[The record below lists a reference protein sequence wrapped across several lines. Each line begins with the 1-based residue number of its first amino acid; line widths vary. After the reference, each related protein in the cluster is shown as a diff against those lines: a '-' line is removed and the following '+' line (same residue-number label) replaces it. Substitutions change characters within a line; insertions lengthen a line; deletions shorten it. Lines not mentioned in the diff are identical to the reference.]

1 MAGWP
6 RIAER
11 AAGNP
16 FFAEEIVRELAERG
30 VLRGQRGGYLSTA
43 DVAEVSVPATLQA
56 TIAARIDRLPPE
68 AKRTLSAAAVIG
80 SRFNPDLMTQLGVEP
95 VVADLAAAQ
104 FIDQVRFT
112 RQPEYVFHHP
122 LIRAVAYESQL
133 KSDRVELHRRVAA
146 AIEAGDPAS
155 VDENA
160 ALIAEH
166 LEAAGDL
173 PAAFGWH
180 MRAGAWSTNRDIA
193 AAVASWRRARQVADE
208 LPADDPDRLSMRIS
222 SRALLCGTAFRVGG
236 GGTETGFDEL
246 RDLCVEAG
254 DLRSL
259 AIGMVGQVTAKCLDA
274 DRREA
279 SRLADEL
286 VRLLESIGDPT
297 MTAAL
302 SLGAMAAKHE
312 IGEMAEVLRLAQAV
326 IDVADGDA
334 RKGDLFIGSPLSF
347 ALAMRGVARLCLGI
361 VGWKDDLNDAIAVGR
376 AFDPLTR
383 QSVTFYNYMLTVPY
397 GALLPDETALRDT
410 AEILE
415 IAEQS
420 GDDWA
425 LVGARA
431 ARGVALVHRG
441 GPDREVGFELLG
453 KIRERGVS
461 GRFALLALPFVDIQ
475 IAQEKARLGDI
486 DGAIELAQTVVDGM
500 FDSGGSIFIALA
512 TSALA
517 EALLQRGGPG
527 DFEEAQAAINRL
539 AAVPTDPGFVLHD
552 ITLLRLRAL
561 LARAHGD
568 DTGYRDYRDRYRGDG
583 DIAGLR
589 GAHAVGRGDAMTAA
603 APSGVVTFLF
613 TDVEGSTRRWEA
625 DADAMRVALAAHDAG
640 VALGDRGARRLHVQ
654 AHRGRRVRRVRL
666 AEVGCRCCGRCA
678 AGAGVA
684 GADGVGDWRGRT
696 AGR

>member
-1 MAGWP
+1 MAGAQTIALAP
-6 RIAER
+6 LSDSEAAALIAELLGPDPSVGGLADRIAER

-80 SRFNPDLMTQLGVEP
+80 SRFNPDLLTQLGVEP

-104 FIDQVRFT
+104 FIDQVKFT

-166 LEAAGDL
+166 LEAAGEL
-173 PAAFGWH
+173 QAAFGWH

-208 LPADDPDRLSMRIS
+208 LPADAPDRLSMRIS
-222 SRALLCGTAFRVGG
+222 PRALLCGTAFRVGG

-246 RDLCVEAG
+246 RDLCIEAG

-259 AIGMVGQVTAKCLDA
+259 AIGMVGLVTAKLMDA

-302 SLGAMAAKHE
+302 SLGAMSAKHE
-312 IGEMAEVLRLAQAV
+312 IGEMAEVLRLAQTV

-334 RKGDLFIGSPLSF
+334 RKGDLFIGSPLAF

-361 VGWKDDLNDAIAVGR
+361 VGWKDDLQRRHRFGPRIRPINPPGCDALHLR
-376 AFDPLTR
+376 SHD
-383 QSVTFYNYMLTVPY
+383 SV
-397 GALLPDETALRDT
+397 
-410 AEILE
+410 
-415 IAEQS
+415 
-420 GDDWA
+420 
-425 LVGARA
+425 
-431 ARGVALVHRG
+431 
-441 GPDREVGFELLG
+441 
-453 KIRERGVS
+453 
-461 GRFALLALPFVDIQ
+461 
-475 IAQEKARLGDI
+475 
-486 DGAIELAQTVVDGM
+486 
-500 FDSGGSIFIALA
+500 
-512 TSALA
+512 
-517 EALLQRGGPG
+517 
-527 DFEEAQAAINRL
+527 
-539 AAVPTDPGFVLHD
+539 
-552 ITLLRLRAL
+552 
-561 LARAHGD
+561 
-568 DTGYRDYRDRYRGDG
+568 
-583 DIAGLR
+583 R
-589 GAHAVGRGDAMTAA
+589 GA
-603 APSGVVTFLF
+603 
-613 TDVEGSTRRWEA
+613 
-625 DADAMRVALAAHDAG
+625 
-640 VALGDRGARRLHVQ
+640 
-654 AHRGRRVRRVRL
+654 
-666 AEVGCRCCGRCA
+666 A
-678 AGAGVA
+678 AGW
-684 GADGVGDWRGRT
+684 DRPPRHRRNIGDCRAVR
-696 AGR
+696 